1 MAWGPRRA
9 VAGPT
14 ETAGGPTEAGATG
27 AGLGGHLCMAS
38 LCLRLEKARAVAEM
52 SFIIFPWC
60 VSALA
65 KYSSNI
71 RASKYIAPGVESLG
85 LLPSQGWGGTK
96 IPGGGTS
103 MRSRKLETLSFS
115 YQQMNVAAD
124 REEWEVWSLL
134 IFST

>member
-1 MAWGPRRA
+1 M
-9 VAGPT
+9 
-14 ETAGGPTEAGATG
+14 AGGPTEAGATG

-85 LLPSQGWGGTK
+85 FLPSQGWGGTK

-115 YQQMNVAAD
+115 YQQMNVAAG
-124 REEWEVWSLL
+124 REDWEVWSLL